1 MRLTK
6 DLEMSS
12 KLVEQARALYNSKI
26 SDFQNLKANKDSDEI
41 KLVGFGE
48 VKKHKDEQIKDLKS
62 KLIEVQQSFEI
73 EKNEHSST
81 KIDSEKFETLYEK
94 LKMTYED
101 MNEKYHINNKQ
112 RNQLELQMQN
122 QVEV

>member
-1 MRLTK
+1 VRLTK

>member
-1 MRLTK
+1 
-6 DLEMSS
+6 MSS

-62 KLIEVQQSFEI
+62 KLIEVQQSLEI

>member
-62 KLIEVQQSFEI
+62 KLIEVQQSLEI